1 MRKRCHAM
9 RSTFN
14 VSGRLP
20 PGLCRVRWAVAA
32 LRLGGRA
39 LPARRPGPRQ
49 RGVSG
54 VAESSSRRR
63 RRRPTSYLATNFGLI
78 FTADGA
84 RSWRWSC
91 EQAENSFASLYQ
103 LGPGPKYRLYA
114 LSSVGIAY
122 SDNRGCTWTVSK
134 GFAGLTVLDYFP
146 DPTNPN
152 RVLAIASVSTDGG
165 LMYEVI
171 QSSDGGATFGPVLY
185 RAASTD
191 NLTGVE
197 IAKSSP
203 STIYLSLT
211 SGTLF
216 SPKLVRS
223 TDGGANWRVYDLAPS
238 LAPKT
243 NSVRIIAIDPT
254 DPNKV
259 YLRVRSSDD
268 AVAVTKFDAAGEAA
282 TSTPLTFAAGI
293 LSAFVRLDNGHLLA
307 GGVVGLAPA
316 EYLSTDGGASFQSL
330 PHPPSLRALS
340 ARGNT
345 VYGVADNQVDGY
357 AIGTSVD
364 EGVTWQPLLRYDQ
377 ITAIDT
383 CLKQTCQDDC
393 QMRADIGQW
402 SPDFCAATAP
412 DPSGGA
418 GGTVGIGATAGAGGG
433 AGSSGAGGTSGG
445 SAGSSGGCHCA
456 LGSREGGAAGAALS
470 ALALAVA
477 TTVTAR
483 RRRRQSRAERTG

>member
-1 MRKRCHAM
+1 MHVDGVKGVC
-9 RSTFN
+9 
-14 VSGRLP
+14 
-20 PGLCRVRWAVAA
+20 WA
-32 LRLGGRA
+32 
-39 LPARRPGPRQ
+39 
-49 RGVSG
+49 
-54 VAESSSRRR
+54 
-63 RRRPTSYLATNFGLI
+63 
-78 FTADGA
+78 
-84 RSWRWSC
+84 
-91 EQAENSFASLYQ
+91 
-103 LGPGPKYRLYA
+103 
-114 LSSVGIAY
+114 
-122 SDNRGCTWTVSK
+122 
-134 GFAGLTVLDYFP
+134 TVLDYFP
-146 DPTNPN
+146 DPTDPK

-191 NLTGVE
+191 NLTGIE
-197 IAKSSP
+197 IAKSAP

-211 SGTLF
+211 SGDLF

-223 TDGGANWRVYDLAPS
+223 TDGGASWRVYDLAPS

-243 NSVRIIAIDPT
+243 NSVRIIAIDAA

-259 YLRVRSSDD
+259 YLRVRSTAD

-282 TSTPLTFAAGI
+282 TSTPLTFAAGV

-307 GGVVGLAPA
+307 GGVVGRDPA
-316 EYLSTDGGASFQSL
+316 EYLSTDGGATFQSV
-330 PHPPSLRALS
+330 PHPPSLTALS

-345 VYGVADNQVDGY
+345 VYGVADNEADGY

-412 DPSGGA
+412 DPAGGA
-418 GGTVGIGATAGAGGG
+418 GGAAGMVGIGSTDAAAGAGGG
-433 AGSSGAGGTSGG
+433 AGSSSGGAGSSGAGGVSGG
-445 SAGSSGGCHCA
+445 SAGPSGGCHCA
-456 LGSREGGAAGAALS
+456 LASREGGAAGAAVS

-477 TTVTAR
+477 AAVAAR
-483 RRRRQSRAERTG
+483 RRRRQSRPRRTDWREVRNSSEGSSRLTDGGLRPRSV